1 MPTLYDHLGREVD
14 LAALAKPPA
23 ITRPPVKAKTAFE
36 LDPERVV
43 NLFKQADDGDPREL
57 QAIAGEL
64 ERRDAHMG
72 GQLRTR
78 RKAVSRLTWSAQT
91 PADTAKDGGLADEVV
106 TAVTRDIVNAPWF
119 SPLTFDL
126 LDANLKGYS
135 VAELR
140 WETLQDVWRPK
151 AAVWVDQ
158 RLTMIDK
165 ADGLTLRWRDP
176 ADENKAI
183 DIAPYTAVIH
193 AAGDVSG
200 PLWSR
205 GLMRVLA
212 ILYSIKR
219 LGVRAWAAFVEL
231 YGVPRLVAQ
240 TPSSWT
246 DKQRADFMYYL
257 DAWGHA
263 GHLVVPSGATV
274 TPQTMGSQSASDA
287 AHSGLA
293 RWCDDQ
299 ASVAIIGQTMTS
311 SDGSSRAQA
320 EVHERTGEQILEGD
334 AWQVALTMHRDVVQ
348 PYVFLNFGPDA
359 PVPVLVPQIRSSG
372 EREFKLKVMST
383 LIPLGLKVEQ
393 SVARDLAGIPEPA
406 PGAAVLGSPAVA
418 APSQEVGPATA
429 RRDADGA
436 VRRQVA
442 ASLERLRNRSPWPK
456 GHRVQL
462 AYGGS
467 SDRGTVFRDTGGA
480 TVSVR
485 WDESHG
491 PSDIPAVLLAD
502 ADDQDFIDRD
512 GDEAASAWRE
522 TMAPLVDAVES
533 AGRAATGATD
543 EEKYADFLARLEA
556 KQANGD
562 ALTRSI
568 AEWTMKARGVGDGT
582 DEVT

>member
-1 MPTLYDHLGREVD
+1 VPTLYDHLGREVD
-14 LAALAKPPA
+14 LDALAKPAA
-23 ITRPPVKAKTAFE
+23 ITRPPVKSKTAFE

-43 NLFKQADDGDPREL
+43 SLFKQADDGDPREL

-91 PADTAKDGGLADEVV
+91 PADTAKDGGPADEVV
-106 TAVTRDIVNAPWF
+106 TAVTRDIINAPWF

-158 RLTMIDK
+158 RFTMIDK

-176 ADENKAI
+176 ADENKPI

-287 AHSGLA
+287 AHSALA

-334 AWQVALTMHRDVVQ
+334 AWQVALTLHRDVVQ

-359 PVPVLVPQIRSSG
+359 PVPVLVPQIRSTS
-372 EREFKLKVMST
+372 EREFKLKVMKD
-383 LIPLGLKVEQ
+383 LVPLGLQVEQ
-393 SVARDLAGIPEPA
+393 SVARDLAGIPTPA
-406 PGAAVLGSPAVA
+406 PGAEVLGPDLPPAGLSDAEVEKLARRLKA
-418 APSQEVGPATA
+418 APALAAAALPSVA
-429 RRDADGA
+429 RD
-436 VRRQVA
+436 VV
-442 ASLERLRNRSPWPK
+442 K
-456 GHRVQL
+456 L
-462 AYGGS
+462 AEAIAE
-467 SDRGTVFRDTGGA
+467 T
-480 TVSVR
+480 
-485 WDESHG
+485 
-491 PSDIPAVLLAD
+491 
-502 ADDQDFIDRD
+502 DDQDFIDRD

-543 EEKYADFLARLEA
+543 EERYQDFLARLAA
-556 KQANGD
+556 KQADGD
-562 ALTRSI
+562 TLTRSI
-568 AEWTMKARGVGDGT
+568 AEWAMWARGVGDGT